1 MAVCRGSG
9 SGSAG
14 YSGSSP
20 SVSEDEAGENELV
33 GLDQTVGNGNRIVPN
48 CVAAC
53 SGNGAVTDWG
63 SGNGVVV
70 NCGVVVVW
78 CSGNLLTKGPG
89 PESVFSES
97 GSVSSGDM
105 GTEGPSWGNTAC
117 AGTGGAW

>member
-1 MAVCRGSG
+1 MCRGSG

-20 SVSEDEAGENELV
+20 SVSEDEAGEDELV
-33 GLDQTVGNGNRIVPN
+33 GLDQIVGSGNKIVPN
-48 CVAAC
+48 CVATC

-63 SGNGVVV
+63 SGDKIVV

-78 CSGNLLTKGPG
+78 CSGNLLTKGAG

-97 GSVSSGDM
+97 GNVGP
-105 GTEGPSWGNTAC
+105 EGPSWGDTAC